1 MVQPPD
7 SDREPV
13 LSSEDVEAIE
23 DELLSRPDADEADVV
38 EQHLEV
44 PVDEEEDEPR
54 DHPS

>member
-1 MVQPPD
+1 MVHPPD

-13 LSSEDVEAIE
+13 LSDEDVEAIE
-23 DELLSRPDADEADVV
+23 DELLSRPQADEADVV